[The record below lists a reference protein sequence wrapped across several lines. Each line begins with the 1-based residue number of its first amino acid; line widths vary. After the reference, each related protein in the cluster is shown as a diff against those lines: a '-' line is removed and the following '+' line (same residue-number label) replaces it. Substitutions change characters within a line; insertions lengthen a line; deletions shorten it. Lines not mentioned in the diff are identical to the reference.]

1 MKNPYASCRDYETPR
16 LRLRR
21 VCIED
26 APALLACY
34 GDRRAVALM
43 NADNCTSDFLYR
55 TQAEMEA
62 CIAFWMA
69 ECEQGAYVRLTV
81 LDRETS
87 EAVGTV
93 EVFGGESGVLRIDL
107 RRDYERRD
115 VVAEI
120 LELAKSRFLDDF
132 DACRLLTKA
141 VPAAKERRAALRA
154 SGFREIESF
163 KGYGDYFAFGT
174 DVQKGMAFCGLCCF
188 LCGENAACGGC
199 KAEGC
204 KDGASCAIRACCL
217 ARGLDGCWACAE
229 FPCGEPML
237 GKMRVRA
244 FCRFARERGERALIG
259 CLARGARHG
268 VRYHEMGKLTGDY
281 DACADEQAVFR
292 LLEEPDEARR
302 DR

>member
-1 MKNPYASCRDYETPR
+1 M
-16 LRLRR
+16 
-21 VCIED
+21 
-26 APALLACY
+26 
-34 GDRRAVALM
+34 
-43 NADNCTSDFLYR
+43 
-55 TQAEMEA
+55 
-62 CIAFWMA
+62 
-69 ECEQGAYVRLTV
+69 
-81 LDRETS
+81 
-87 EAVGTV
+87 
-93 EVFGGESGVLRIDL
+93 
-107 RRDYERRD
+107 
-115 VVAEI
+115 
-120 LELAKSRFLDDF
+120 
-132 DACRLLTKA
+132 RLLTKA
-141 VPAAKERRAALRA
+141 VPAAKERRAALRRQPVFGRLSRLRA
-154 SGFREIESF
+154 TAITLPSERTF
-163 KGYGDYFAFGT
+163 KRAWP
-174 DVQKGMAFCGLCCF
+174 FCGLCCF
-188 LCGENAACGGC
+188 LCDENAACGGC
-199 KAEGC
+199 KVEGC